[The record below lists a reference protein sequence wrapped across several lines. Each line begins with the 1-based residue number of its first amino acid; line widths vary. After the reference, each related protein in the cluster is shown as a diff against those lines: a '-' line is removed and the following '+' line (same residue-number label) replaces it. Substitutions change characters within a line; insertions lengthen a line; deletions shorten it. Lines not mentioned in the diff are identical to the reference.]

1 MGQADIAD
9 RLSILGI
16 KMERG
21 LKGIESEIRALLPF
35 CHVSPADM
43 AKLHRVNL
51 EGWEANQHMF
61 DHLEGKAIMPDHEF
75 VAWAAKA
82 HAANKERIAIKN
94 HISRLFSESEERK
107 TWLAR

>member
-21 LKGIESEIRALLPF
+21 MKSVESEIRALLPF
-35 CHVSPADM
+35 CRVSPADL
-43 AKLHRVNL
+43 AKLHRANL
-51 EGWEANQHMF
+51 EGWEANQHLF
-61 DHLEGKAIMPDHEF
+61 DHLEGKVELPSHEF

-82 HAANKERIAIKN
+82 HSANKERIALKN

-107 TWLAR
+107 TWLT